1 MKTLVNFVM
10 KFYIQLN
17 QALMTSRRSRQ
28 IERKSSFVLLFNS
41 DFFFLNWQVVVVFV
55 LNTVILSAGNS
66 VLYCVNSFDFL
77 PLFQHLKDCQP
88 DFQLV

>member
-41 DFFFLNWQVVVVFV
+41 DFFFFELAGSGCLCFKHCYFVSWQQCF
-55 LNTVILSAGNS
+55 IL
-66 VLYCVNSFDFL
+66 CKFF
-77 PLFQHLKDCQP
+77 
-88 DFQLV
+88 